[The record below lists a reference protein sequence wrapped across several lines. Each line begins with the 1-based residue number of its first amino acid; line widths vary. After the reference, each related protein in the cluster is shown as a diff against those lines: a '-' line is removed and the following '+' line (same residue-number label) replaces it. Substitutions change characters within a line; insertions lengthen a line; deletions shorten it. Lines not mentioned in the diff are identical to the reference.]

1 MYPVKNFSLKN
12 GLLTL
17 GVIALSF
24 SGCSYKNDCYKPK
37 AKQGYED
44 VVCYAYDDALFSNHR
59 FIYMNKNVWM
69 MYKKQY
75 LVEARDF
82 NITVNEHNTTKTTSY
97 TVLSSDHDFDGYSNL
112 LVNIDFLKQHGKIDS
127 LSYNVTNKQEE
138 IEPQKLG
145 FFSVMALN
153 NILDLARSESNKT
166 K

>member
-1 MYPVKNFSLKN
+1 MYLAKNFNLKN
-12 GLLTL
+12 GLLSL
-17 GVIALSF
+17 GFVALFF

-44 VVCYAYDDALFSNHR
+44 VVCYAYDDALISNHR
-59 FIYMNKNVWM
+59 FIYMNDSVWM

-82 NITVNEHNTTKTTSY
+82 NITVNDNNTTKTTSY
-97 TVLSSDHDFDGYSNL
+97 RVLPSDHTLDDYSNL
-112 LVNIDFLKQHGKIDS
+112 LVNIDFLRQHGKITS
-127 LSYNVTNKQEE
+127 LSYTVTNKQDE

-145 FFSVMALN
+145 MFSIMALN